1 MATVVIS
8 NLQDR
13 IAVDEKLE
21 EVVRKIVEFALDF
34 EGAVAEVEVG
44 VVFVDNAYIRELN
57 RSYRGKDL
65 PTDVLSFPM
74 RETST
79 DELFDGNEE
88 VERLLGDIVISLEK
102 AREQAD
108 AFGHSFEREV
118 GYLVVHG
125 VLHLLGYDHEEERDK
140 KIMREKEEEVL
151 RAFRLTR
158 EEFQL

>member
-1 MATVVIS
+1 MLIS
-8 NLQDR
+8 NLQNR
-13 IAVDEKLE
+13 ITVNEKME
-21 EVVRKIVEFALDF
+21 ELVKKIVEFALDF
-34 EGAVAEVEVG
+34 EGVAGEVEVS
-44 VVFVDNAYIRELN
+44 VVFVDNDYIRELN
-57 RSYRGKDL
+57 RSYRGKDM
-65 PTDVLSFPM
+65 PTDVLSFSM
-74 RETST
+74 RETSA
-79 DELFDGNEE
+79 DEAFDGNEE
-88 VERLLGDIVISLEK
+88 VERMLGDIVISLEK

>member
-1 MATVVIS
+1 LATVLIS
-8 NLQDR
+8 NLQNR
-13 IAVDEKLE
+13 ITVNEKME
-21 EVVRKIVEFALDF
+21 ELVKKIVEFALDF
-34 EGAVAEVEVG
+34 EGVAGEVEVS
-44 VVFVDNAYIRELN
+44 VVFVDNDYIRELN
-57 RSYRGKDL
+57 RSYRGKDM
-65 PTDVLSFPM
+65 PTDVLSFSM
-74 RETST
+74 RETSA
-79 DELFDGNEE
+79 DEAFDGNEE
-88 VERLLGDIVISLEK
+88 VERMLGDIVISLEK

>member
-1 MATVVIS
+1 MATVLIS
-8 NLQDR
+8 NLQNR
-13 IAVDEKLE
+13 ITVNEKME
-21 EVVRKIVEFALDF
+21 ELVKKIVEFALDF
-34 EGAVAEVEVG
+34 EGVAGEVEVS
-44 VVFVDNAYIRELN
+44 VVFVDNDYIRELN
-57 RSYRGKDL
+57 RSYRGKDM
-65 PTDVLSFPM
+65 PTDVLSFSM
-74 RETST
+74 RETSA
-79 DELFDGNEE
+79 DEAFDGNEE
-88 VERLLGDIVISLEK
+88 VERMLGDIVISLEK